1 MQHQLLEIVSKT
13 KKNTKEKLVT
23 IKSNNMKSMA
33 YLTGA
38 VSFLLLYNLFF
49 FLILKWNLIEKVS
62 HLVFMYFLKLL
73 TKKIVPGASKN

>member
-13 KKNTKEKLVT
+13 KKKNTKEKLVT

-49 FLILKWNLIEKVS
+49 FLILK
-62 HLVFMYFLKLL
+62 
-73 TKKIVPGASKN
+73 